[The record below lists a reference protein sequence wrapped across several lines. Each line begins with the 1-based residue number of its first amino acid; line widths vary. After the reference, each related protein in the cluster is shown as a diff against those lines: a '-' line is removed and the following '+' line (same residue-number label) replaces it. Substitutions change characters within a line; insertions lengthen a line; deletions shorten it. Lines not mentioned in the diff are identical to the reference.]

1 MSHDTQI
8 LEAELTWTGAGFA
21 PGVQLEILPDGR
33 FGRVG
38 RDLGGRV
45 EKLPGRA
52 LLPGL
57 VNAHSHAFQRGLRG
71 RGQAFPGGAG
81 SFWSWRDA
89 MYALVDE
96 LDEETTFRW
105 SAQAFREMR
114 AAGITTVGEFHY
126 LHHAGDG
133 DDYRLD
139 APVIEAARAAGIR
152 LVLLYAYYRTGGIGD
167 DGEPLELTGG
177 QVRFRTP
184 SPEAYWRRLREL
196 APTLDPARERLA
208 VAVHSVRA
216 AAPTELAAVHAEARR
231 RRLPFHIHLEE
242 QRREI
247 EECRRAYG
255 QGPLE
260 LMLGL
265 GSLRG
270 SSAVHLTHSTP
281 DALGRFAAGGGAA
294 VLCPLTEADLGDG
307 IADTPTM
314 VGAGLPLALGTDSNV
329 RISML
334 EEMRWL
340 EYAQRL
346 ARERRGVLLEDG
358 TVAARLL
365 QAATRGG
372 ARALGAPAG
381 AFEPGRWADLA
392 AIDLDHPSL
401 AGWTA
406 ETLAESLVFGAADG
420 AIRAT
425 CVAGT
430 WDESA
435 P

>member
-1 MSHDTQI
+1 MSDDIQI

-38 RDLGGRV
+38 RDLGGHV
-45 EKLPGRA
+45 EKLAGRA
-52 LLPGL
+52 LLPGF

-71 RGQAFPGGAG
+71 RGQSFPDGAG
-81 SFWSWRDA
+81 SFWSWREA
-89 MYALVDE
+89 MYTLVDG
-96 LDEETTFRW
+96 LDEEAAFRW
-105 SAQAFREMR
+105 SRQAFSEMR

-152 LVLLYAYYRTGGIGD
+152 LVLLYTYYRTGGIGE

-177 QVRFRTP
+177 QRRFRTP

-196 APTLDPARERLA
+196 APTLDPTRERLA

-216 AAPTELAAVHAEARR
+216 AAPTELATVHAEARR
-231 RRLPFHIHLEE
+231 RRLPFHVHLEE

-281 DALGRFAAGGGAA
+281 EALRRFAAAGGGA

-307 IADTPTM
+307 IPDAPAM
-314 VGAGLPLALGTDSNV
+314 VAAGLPLALGTDSNV

-346 ARERRGVLLEDG
+346 AGERRGVLLKIG
-358 TVAARLL
+358 
-365 QAATRGG
+365 
-372 ARALGAPAG
+372 RA
-381 AFEPGRWADLA
+381 
-392 AIDLDHPSL
+392 H
-401 AGWTA
+401 
-406 ETLAESLVFGAADG
+406 V
-420 AIRAT
+420 
-425 CVAGT
+425 
-430 WDESA
+430 
-435 P
+435 